1 MPETNKPK
9 GMLTIL
15 IIATLLAMLT
25 AYHARVDQ
33 KATFNENVELTKQN
47 LALTTR
53 LENCRATTKLYQDSL
68 SHTINHKVKRA
79 FDKPFWQSRKDTLR

>member
-1 MPETNKPK
+1 MPQTNKPK
-9 GMLTIL
+9 GILTIL
-15 IIATLLAMLT
+15 IIAMLLALLT

-33 KATFNENVELTKQN
+33 TTTFNENLALTKQN

-53 LENCRATTKLYQDSL
+53 LDNCRATTKLYQDSL
-68 SHTINHKVKRA
+68 NHTINHKVKRA